1 MTSSSEALLELVRAH
16 PDLEV
21 QELVKRLAEHLGSR
35 RDQAAKTA
43 YQLWQEG
50 KITLRDPN
58 PPSSLLRYGWSHH
71 SLWFWLLVSV
81 VALTTLSIY
90 VLPQQVPYIYLRY
103 IVGAL
108 SVLYLPGA
116 ALIEALYPKEEDLQ
130 PLERLA
136 LSIGLSLALVP
147 LVGLVLNYT
156 PWGIRLDPIFAS
168 LCLLTLGLAAAAV
181 VRKFGYFRMRLEAAV
196 APSSSEIRERLG

>member
-1 MTSSSEALLELVRAH
+1 MTSSAEALLELVDAH

-21 QELVKRLAEHLGSR
+21 EELIERLSGRLGNR
-35 RDQAAKTA
+35 RDQAAKTV
-43 YQLWQEG
+43 YQLWQED
-50 KITLRDPN
+50 KITLWDAN
-58 PPSSLLRYGWSHH
+58 PPRSLLRYSWSHH
-71 SLWFWLLVSV
+71 STWFWLLVSV
-81 VALTTLSIY
+81 VALATLSIY
-90 VLPQQVPYIYLRY
+90 VLPQEVPYIYLRY

-147 LVGLVLNYT
+147 LMGLVLNYT

-181 VRKFGYFRMRLEAAV
+181 VRKFGYFRMKLEAAV
-196 APSSSEIRERLG
+196 APSASETRKRLS